1 VESVPEAST
10 LLLDVYVAAAK
21 TGALIA
27 LAIEET
33 GLSAESYAFLSILVD
48 EGPQTPTDLA
58 ARTGIALSTVVFR
71 TRKMIAAGDVERVP
85 NPADRRSYLLD
96 LTRDGR
102 ARHARARPLFR
113 AARRAVELRLGT
125 SPTAVQAGIVDL
137 VRALDAEIKE
147 RKGT

>member
-1 VESVPEAST
+1 VESVPEATT

-21 TGALIA
+21 AGALIA

-71 TRKMIAAGDVERVP
+71 TRKMIAAGDVRRVA

-96 LTRDGR
+96 LTPDGR
-102 ARHARARPLFR
+102 DRHARARPRFR

-125 SPTAVQAGIVDL
+125 SPAAVQAGIADL

-147 RKGT
+147 RRAP